1 MTANDSSE
9 GRLIDIAGVGS
20 KLADVLD
27 DVIVEVLDDV
37 TFDVFDSVPIDAF
50 DDIVV
55 PIFDGNVVGPVDVDS
70 LTF

>member
-1 MTANDSSE
+1 LTANDSSE

-20 KLADVLD
+20 KLADVF
-27 DVIVEVLDDV
+27 DDV
-37 TFDVFDSVPIDAF
+37 TFDVLDSIPIDAF

-55 PIFDGNVVGPVDVDS
+55 AIFDGNVVDTVDVDS